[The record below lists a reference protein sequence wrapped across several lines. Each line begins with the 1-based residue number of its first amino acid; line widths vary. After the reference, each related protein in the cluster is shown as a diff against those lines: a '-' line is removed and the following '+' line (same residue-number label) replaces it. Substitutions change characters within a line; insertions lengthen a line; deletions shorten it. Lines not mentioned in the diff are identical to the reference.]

1 MRQINEIILHC
12 AATKPDWGANL
23 TPQQQRD
30 EIDRWHKANGWS
42 GIGYH
47 YIITRNGTVVPG
59 RPIEKVGAHVKGHNT
74 GTIGICLIGGHGSDA
89 NDAFAD
95 NFTAQQDFSAR
106 KLIDDLKEHFP
117 SIKKITGHNQY
128 ARKACPGFQVS
139 EWLKSGQT
147 AKKSISQ
154 STTLQA
160 SVAGATGAVTAGGA
174 AIGSLDGDAQ
184 LILVA
189 ALVVVGLAFLWI
201 SKERIRKWANG
212 DR

>member
-47 YIITRNGTVVPG
+47 YIITRNGVVVPG
-59 RPIEKVGAHVKGHNT
+59 RSIDKVGAHVKGHNT

-89 NDAFAD
+89 NDAFSD
-95 NFTAQQDFSAR
+95 NFTPQQDFALR
-106 KLIDDLKEHFP
+106 KLIDDLKDRFP
-117 SIKKITGHNQY
+117 SIKKVSGHNEY
-128 ARKACPGFQVS
+128 SAKACPGFRVNQ
-139 EWLKSGQT
+139 WLSGGAT
-147 AKKSISQ
+147 AKKSVTQ
-154 STTLQA
+154 STTIQA

-174 AIGSLDGDAQ
+174 AIGSLDGHAQ
-184 LILVA
+184 LIVVA
-189 ALVVVGLAFLWI
+189 ALVVVGLAFAWI
-201 SKERIRKWANG
+201 ARERLRRWANG